1 LQPIK
6 FSQVTLPKVDVQD
19 TDNAYIVTVDLPG
32 VTKED
37 ISITYDYD
45 VLAIAA
51 QHNQEKEEQDN
62 DKNYP

>member
-1 LQPIK
+1 M
-6 FSQVTLPKVDVQD
+6 TLPKVDVQD

-51 QHNQEKEEQDN
+51 QHNQ
-62 DKNYP
+62 